1 MFILGFIIGES
12 PLLLVTAVQRPAAQL
27 AVARAR
33 DLALV
38 HHQIGGDDAWGQQL
52 RVGLG
57 ALSRD

>member
-12 PLLLVTAVQRPAAQL
+12 PLLLVT
-27 AVARAR
+27 ARAR

-57 ALSRD
+57 ALSRN